1 MTETDE
7 WGKDPSVQIMRKV
20 FKRMEKA
27 QHELLKRL
35 DIMPY
40 DLRIRRW
47 REQALALFEKACGVS
62 NRMGITMD
70 EHTASAV
77 YVHCLAK
84 IMGAERINI
93 PADILPEA
101 KSVDRIFKEV
111 FS

>member
-7 WGKDPSVQIMRKV
+7 WGKDPSVQVMRKV
-20 FKRMEKA
+20 FKGMENA

-35 DIMPY
+35 DIIPY

-47 REQALALFEKACGVS
+47 REQALALFQRACGVA

-70 EHTASAV
+70 EHTASLV

-84 IMGAERINI
+84 VMGAERINI
-93 PADILPEA
+93 PSGVLPDA
-101 KSVDRIFKEV
+101 KSVERIFKEV
-111 FS
+111 F